1 MTPAAHLQD
10 VSSSEAE
17 DVVIFVE
24 REAAEVV
31 NPLPIDLEGRLT
43 AARTRLAAW
52 PAAAAAGACSQA
64 NLERPPTQPSSNAC
78 VGFLFDDLI
87 AILIGGSN

>member
-31 NPLPIDLEGRLT
+31 TPLQIDLEGRRAT
-43 AARTRLAAW
+43 ALTRLAAW
-52 PAAAAAGACSQA
+52 PAAAAAGACSQ
-64 NLERPPTQPSSNAC
+64 EPSDAAELKC
-78 VGFLFDDLI
+78 LRRLP
-87 AILIGGSN
+87 L